1 VRNMRFTEV
10 DHICTEFVTG
20 YPGRVVSSEPQR
32 RHPDFGSVV
41 SRLAPANRSGLPSY
55 VLLGNGNGLQGA
67 NDPAYLGN
75 AFKPFVPTGQAMANL
90 GMRQNMTLN
99 RLADRKELL
108 HSFDTLRRDLDTRGS
123 MPGMDAFAAKALDMI
138 TSTTVRDAFDITK
151 EPVQVRDKYGKLTP
165 FLQARRLVEAGVAVV
180 TLGLAYW
187 DTHQDNFKTLR
198 QQLPDVDQ
206 VIHALVTDL
215 HERGLSKDVCVVMAG
230 EYGRTPKVNNQRG
243 RDHWM
248 DAGFVLFAGGGL
260 KMGQVIGATG
270 PHAERPRGLPYMPQ
284 NVLATLYRTLGID
297 PSTTVPDHQGRPMY
311 LLDER
316 APIAE
321 LI

>member
-1 VRNMRFTEV
+1 
-10 DHICTEFVTG
+10 
-20 YPGRVVSSEPQR
+20 
-32 RHPDFGSVV
+32 
-41 SRLAPANRSGLPSY
+41 
-55 VLLGNGNGLQGA
+55 
-67 NDPAYLGN
+67 
-75 AFKPFVPTGQAMANL
+75 VPTGQAMANL

-108 HSFDTLRRDLDTRGS
+108 QSFDTLRRDLDTRGS
-123 MPGMDAFAAKALDMI
+123 MPGMDAFAAMALDMI